1 VSDPVTTGAPT
12 TGDPVTVV
20 IVDDDALVRA
30 GLKMILGGSPTIDVV
45 GEAGDGAE
53 GVVVVRRLR
62 PAVVLMDIRMPR
74 RDGLSATRELLSGT
88 DGALE
93 PPKVLVLTTFDTDEL
108 VVQAL
113 RIGAS
118 GFLLKDTPPHRLV
131 EAVHAV
137 ASGQPFLSPS
147 VTAQLIAKVSRGDD
161 GRTNVARE
169 RLSTL
174 TEREHEVA
182 LAIGRGLS
190 NAEIAAELYMGVPT
204 VKAHVSRLLAKL
216 DADNRVQI
224 ALTVHDAGLEQG

>member
-1 VSDPVTTGAPT
+1 MTTGAPT

>member
-1 VSDPVTTGAPT
+1 MTTGAPT

-74 RDGLSATRELLSGT
+74 RDGLSATRELLSCT